1 MVTRLLVF
9 VVFAIIT
16 SAVASIIDNAVGLQM
31 VGSQGAR
38 ITHLVVS
45 RLIGAGIL
53 FILFYMKAS

>member
-1 MVTRLLVF
+1 MLIRFLVF
-9 VVFAIIT
+9 VVFVIIT
-16 SAVASIIDNAVGLQM
+16 SAVASVIDNAVGLQM